1 MAHADRTAPF
11 VAYCRG
17 LILPGQRTSI
27 EPIAARVR
35 PEQVSAAHRSL
46 HHLTAK
52 AAWSEKE
59 AAYKLCQAQERVA
72 DAYRKE
78 VKGEGKTPPQPVPSG
93 ECSDPGPAPTPA
105 SQRPLEASEA
115 HSPPGKATSP
125 PSTNTPAADV
135 TGPKKAQ

>member
-1 MAHADRTAPF
+1 MSKIKHFAITIAGCAAFATAA
-11 VAYCRG
+11 VAV
-17 LILPGQRTSI
+17 LPPAPGPS
-27 EPIAARVR
+27 
-35 PEQVSAAHRSL
+35 PEQAKAAA
-46 HHLTAK
+46 AK

-72 DAYRKE
+72 DAYRKD

-93 ECSDPGPAPTPA
+93 ECSDPGPAPTPV
-105 SQRPLEASEA
+105 SQKPLEASEA